1 MILIHYQNCNSSK
14 KQEKLWLEREAQ
26 AQIGFMKIKEREEKK
41 ERERLEQEV
50 RNKAVYKDT

>member
-1 MILIHYQNCNSSK
+1 MIHYQNCNSSK